1 MIESSQLRIGA
12 KAPTAAA
19 LFLVFTVMAALAP
32 TATRAGPC
40 TFEIDRLEAAVDAR
54 IDTTAGTGRMGREST
69 AGTEHRQ
76 PTPDSIA
83 QAEESLSEGPD
94 YWQILAKLAR
104 ARKADQVG
112 DAVSCEQLLG
122 AVRTALER

>member
-1 MIESSQLRIGA
+1 MTESSQLRIGA

-19 LFLVFTVMAALAP
+19 LFLVFTVIAALVP

-54 IDTTAGTGRMGREST
+54 SDTTASTRRMGREST

-94 YWQILAKLAR
+94 YWQVLAKVAR
-104 ARKADQVG
+104 AREADQVG
-112 DAVSCEQLLG
+112 DAVSCEQVLG
-122 AVRTALER
+122 AVRTALGR